1 MITTILTKAIGAGDS
16 AQYSIGQAPD
26 NYPAYAVTLYLLGVA
41 NSDSIKIQ
49 YPDGDD
55 WRDTA
60 WTLSATT
67 PVITIYGP
75 LDFRVSKLVTTAAM
89 GVGISA
95 TRGVA

>member
-1 MITTILTKAIGAGDS
+1 MISTILKKTPEANDS
-16 AQYSIGQAPD
+16 ELVSIGQAPD
-26 NYPAYAVTLYLLGVA
+26 NDPAYAVTLYLFGVA

-49 YPDGDD
+49 YPDGTD

-60 WTLSATT
+60 WTLSAAT
-67 PVITIYGP
+67 PVVTIYGP

-89 GVGISA
+89 GVGMST

>member
-1 MITTILTKAIGAGDS
+1 MITTILEKTITASNS
-16 AQYSIGQAPD
+16 AQISVGQAPD

-55 WRDTA
+55 WRDTG
-60 WTLSATT
+60 WILSATT

-75 LDFRVSKLVTTAAM
+75 LDFRVSKLATTAAM
-89 GVGISA
+89 GVGLST
-95 TRGVA
+95 TRGVV

>member
-1 MITTILTKAIGAGDS
+1 MISTLLSKTAGAASSDLVV
-16 AQYSIGQAPD
+16 IGQAPD

-55 WRDTA
+55 WRDTG
-60 WTLSATT
+60 WILSATT

-75 LDFRVSKLVTTAAM
+75 LDFRVSKLATTAAM
-89 GVGISA
+89 GVGLST
-95 TRGVA
+95 TRGVV